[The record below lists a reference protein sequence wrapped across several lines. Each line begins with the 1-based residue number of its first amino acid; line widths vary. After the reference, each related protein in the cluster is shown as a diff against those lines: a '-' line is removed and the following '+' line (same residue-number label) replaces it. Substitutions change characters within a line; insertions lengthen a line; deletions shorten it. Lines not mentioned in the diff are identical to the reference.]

1 MSLILGDMASRRII
15 LVALAAL
22 APFTMAFGPGI
33 LSGNESGAPPTVH
46 LQDPL
51 GGTIYNFMAFDPA
64 HPFGVNVAKADVDGD
79 GVPDMVIGSGPGG
92 PPRVRVFAGSTGL
105 QVADFF
111 AFDPGLTGGVN
122 VATGD
127 VNGDGFN
134 DIIAGAG
141 PGGQPAVRAFN
152 FADIGGGPIS
162 SFLAYDPAFSGG
174 VFVGAGDVNGDGR
187 DEIITG
193 AGVGGTPQVNVFD
206 GISGTFMQGFFA
218 YTGGFTGGVRVAGG
232 DLDGDG
238 REDII
243 AAPHSGQAPV
253 CVFLAPNLAFQNAFN
268 PYGTPFA
275 NGIRVAALDINGD
288 GGDDII
294 TGAGPGGGPHVRVFD
309 GSNFDPLTPPEIQP
323 FGTGHN
329 SGISVG
335 GGQLHVDSFFDIF
348 YNVSFGNPPAIP
360 VEIVMMDLNGGVLER
375 DFRIFDPGTP
385 TRVWTANGF
394 NNFNFYLK
402 GFNTLGVEV
411 QNVGVFGG
419 GTIPPQQLV
428 LGDLDGN
435 DSINIA
441 DFGLLRNAF
450 GSASGDPSFL
460 PQADLNGDG
469 SVNIQDFVIFRQ
481 GFGQSGPGRP

>member
-1 MSLILGDMASRRII
+1 MASRRII
-15 LVALAAL
+15 LVALATL

-33 LSGNESGAPPTVH
+33 LSGNESGAPPSVH
-46 LQDPL
+46 LQDPF

-79 GVPDMVIGSGPGG
+79 GVPDMICGSGPGG
-92 PPRVRVFAGSTGL
+92 SPRVRVFAGSTGL
-105 QVADFF
+105 PIADFF
-111 AFDPGLTGGVN
+111 AFDSALTGGVN

-127 VNGDGFN
+127 VNGDGTN
-134 DIIAGAG
+134 EIIAGAG
-141 PGGQPAVRAFN
+141 PGGQPVVRVLMP
-152 FADIGGGPIS
+152 DGVTVS
-162 SFLAYDPAFSGG
+162 TFLAYDPNFTGG

-253 CVFLAPNLAFQNAFN
+253 CVFLAPNLAFHNAFN

-294 TGAGPGGGPHVRVFD
+294 TGAGPGGGPHVRLFD
-309 GSNFDPLTPPEIQP
+309 GSDFAPLTPPEIQP

-329 SGISVG
+329 SGVNVA
-335 GGQLHVDSFFDIF
+335 GGQLFVDSFFDIF
-348 YNVSFGNPPAIP
+348 YNVPIADPPQIP

-375 DFRIFDPGTP
+375 DFRLMDPGTP

-402 GFNTLGVEV
+402 GFNTLGV
-411 QNVGVFGG
+411 QINNVGVFGG
-419 GTIPPQQLV
+419 GTVPPQQLV

>member
-1 MSLILGDMASRRII
+1 MASRRII

-64 HPFGVNVAKADVDGD
+64 HAFGVNVAKADVDGD
-79 GVPDMVIGSGPGG
+79 GIPDMVVGSGPGG
-92 PPRVRVFAGSTGL
+92 APQVRVFAGSTGL

-111 AFDPGLTGGVN
+111 AFDPGFTGGVN

-141 PGGQPAVRAFN
+141 PGGQPAVRVFN
-152 FADIGGGPIS
+152 FADIGGGHIS
-162 SFLAYDPAFSGG
+162 NFLAYDPAFSGG

-193 AGVGGTPQVNVFD
+193 PGVGGTPQVNVFD
-206 GISGTFMQGFFA
+206 GVSGTFMQGFFA
-218 YTGGFTGGVRVAGG
+218 YTGGFAGGVRVAGG

-243 AAPHSGQAPV
+243 VGPHSGQAPV
-253 CVFLAPNLAFQNAFN
+253 CVFMAPTLGFRNAFN

-275 NGIRVAALDINGD
+275 NGIRIAALDINGD

-294 TGAGPGGGPHVRVFD
+294 TGPGVGGGPHVRVFD
-309 GSNFDPLTPPEIQP
+309 GSDFGPLTPPELQP
-323 FGTGHN
+323 FGLGHT

-348 YNVSFGNPPAIP
+348 YNVPINPPPAIP
-360 VEIVMMDLNGGVLER
+360 VEIVMMNLGGTVLER
-375 DFRIFDPGTP
+375 DFRLFDPGTP

-394 NNFNFYLK
+394 SNFNFYLK
-402 GFNTLGVEV
+402 GFNTLGV
-411 QNVGVFGG
+411 QINNVGVFGG
-419 GTIPPQQLV
+419 GTVPPQQLV

>member
-79 GVPDMVIGSGPGG
+79 GVPDLVIGSGPGG

-253 CVFLAPNLAFQNAFN
+253 CVFLAPNLAFHNAFN

>member
-1 MSLILGDMASRRII
+1 MASRRII

-33 LSGNESGAPPTVH
+33 LSGNESGAPPDVH
-46 LQDPL
+46 LQTPL
-51 GGTIYNFMAFDPA
+51 GGTIYSFLAFIPGHA
-64 HPFGVNVAKADVDGD
+64 HGVTVAKGDLDGD
-79 GVPDMVIGSGPGG
+79 GVPDIICGSGPGG
-92 PPRVRVFAGSTGL
+92 APRVRVFSGNDLSVLG
-105 QVADFF
+105 DFF
-111 AFDPGLTGGVN
+111 AFDSSLTGGVN
-122 VATGD
+122 LAVGD
-127 VNGDGFN
+127 VNGDGTN
-134 DIIAGAG
+134 EIIAGAG
-141 PGGQPAVRAFN
+141 PGGQPVVRVLMP
-152 FADIGGGPIS
+152 DGVTVS
-162 SFLAYDPAFSGG
+162 TFLAYDPSFAGG

-187 DEIITG
+187 DEIIAG

-206 GISGTFMQGFFA
+206 GVSGTFMQGFFA
-218 YTGGFTGGVRVAGG
+218 YTGGFAGGVRVAGG

-238 REDII
+238 LEDII
-243 AAPHSGQAPV
+243 VAPHSGQAPV
-253 CVFLAPNLAFQNAFN
+253 CVFSAPTLGFRNAFN
-268 PYGTPFA
+268 PYGTPFT
-275 NGIRVAALDINGD
+275 NGIRIAALDITGD

-309 GSNFDPLTPPEIQP
+309 GSDFAPLTPPEIQP

-329 SGISVG
+329 SGVSVG
-335 GGQLHVDSFFDIF
+335 GGQLYLDSFFDIF
-348 YNVSFGNPPAIP
+348 YSVSLPDPPAIP

-375 DFRIFDPGTP
+375 DFRLMDPGTP

-402 GFNTLGVEV
+402 GFNTLGV
-411 QNVGVFGG
+411 QINNVGVFGG
-419 GTIPPQQLV
+419 GTVPPQQLV

-435 DSINIA
+435 DTINVS
-441 DFGLLRNAF
+441 DFIHLRNAF

>member
-1 MSLILGDMASRRII
+1 MASRRII

-79 GVPDMVIGSGPGG
+79 GVPDLVIGSGPGG

-253 CVFLAPNLAFQNAFN
+253 CVFLAPNLAFHNAFN